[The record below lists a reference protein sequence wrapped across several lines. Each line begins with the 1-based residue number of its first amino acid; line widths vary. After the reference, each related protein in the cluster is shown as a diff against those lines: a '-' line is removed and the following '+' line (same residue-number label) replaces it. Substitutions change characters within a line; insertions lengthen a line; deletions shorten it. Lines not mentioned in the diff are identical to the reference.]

1 MRNIVFT
8 KAYQKDF
15 RRVIQQYSKNKRE
28 GINKELNDI
37 LEKIGNDTLSVT
49 ENTFYKVHA
58 LIGDKLGIWEFH
70 FRNDICVE
78 YTITDT
84 EIRVLRIGSHSAIEL
99 TSIIIAK
106 TLKRLNF

>member
-37 LEKIGNDTLSVT
+37 LEKN
-49 ENTFYKVHA
+49 
-58 LIGDKLGIWEFH
+58 WE
-70 FRNDICVE
+70 
-78 YTITDT
+78 
-84 EIRVLRIGSHSAIEL
+84 
-99 TSIIIAK
+99 
-106 TLKRLNF
+106 

>member
-78 YTITDT
+78 YTIKKRKLKA
-84 EIRVLRIGSHSAIEL
+84 IPLIILVLKSVKS
-99 TSIIIAK
+99 
-106 TLKRLNF
+106 F